1 MNTTSTKKARSNVAV
16 IGGGAAGMFA
26 ACTLAER
33 GADVTLFERNRELGL
48 KLGITGKGRCNLTN
62 NCDVKDFLSNVPV
75 GQKFLY
81 SALYT
86 FTPQDTMKYFETLG
100 VSLKTERGNRVFPV
114 SDKARDIVFALKGRL
129 LSLGVKTVNAR
140 ITKLFTDEN
149 GIRGVY
155 VNERPLIFDKVIVA
169 TGGKSYPKTGSTG
182 DGYALAKS
190 CGHTIKELYG
200 SLVPLETVGSLAKEL
215 QGLSLK
221 NVKLSIIEN
230 ASGKTVYDDFG
241 EMLFTH
247 FGVSGPLVLSASS
260 HLRKISEGQYD
271 ISIDLK
277 PSLDEKALD
286 KRILSDFEK
295 YKNKDLVNGLSDLLP
310 IKMIRPFIQLC
321 ELSERTK
328 INSIDRESRK
338 KMVASL
344 KAFRLTVK
352 SRRDISEAI
361 ITSGGV
367 STSEIDPKTM
377 QSKLC
382 KGLYFAGEVLDVD
395 AYTGGFNLQIAF
407 STAYLAALDCTKGEE
422 NE

>member
-1 MNTTSTKKARSNVAV
+1 MNMTSTKKARSNIAI
-16 IGGGAAGMFA
+16 IGAGAAGMFA
-26 ACTLAER
+26 ACILAER
-33 GADVTLFERNRELGL
+33 GADVTLFERNKDLGL

-86 FTPQDTMKYFETLG
+86 FTPQDTMKYFESLG
-100 VSLKTERGNRVFPV
+100 VELKTERGNRVFPV
-114 SDKARDIVFALKGRL
+114 SDKARDVVFALKNRL
-129 LSLGVKTVNAR
+129 LSLGVKIVNAR
-140 ITKLFTDEN
+140 ITKLWKDAN
-149 GIRGVY
+149 GIKGVY
-155 VNERPLIFDKVIVA
+155 LDKKPCAFDKVIVC

-182 DGYALAKS
+182 DGYELAKS
-190 CGHTIKELYG
+190 CAHSVTELYG
-200 SLVPLETVGSLAKEL
+200 SLVPLETVGELAKEL

-221 NVKLSIIEN
+221 NVKLSIIDN

-271 ISIDLK
+271 VSIDLK

-310 IKMIRPFIQLC
+310 IKMIRPFIALC
-321 ELSERTK
+321 GINERTK

-338 KMVASL
+338 KMVETL
-344 KAFRLTVK
+344 KDFRLTVK
-352 SRRDISEAI
+352 GRRDISEAI

-377 QSKLC
+377 RSKLC

>member
-1 MNTTSTKKARSNVAV
+1 MNMTSTKKAKNKIAI
-16 IGGGAAGMFA
+16 IGGGASGMFA
-26 ACTLAER
+26 ACVAAQR
-33 GADVTLFERNRELGL
+33 GADVTLFERNKNLGL

-62 NCDVKDFLSNVPV
+62 NCEVKDFLSNVPV

-86 FTPQDTMKYFETLG
+86 FTPQDTMKYFEELG
-100 VSLKTERGNRVFPV
+100 LMLKTERGNRVFPH
-114 SDKARDIVFALKGRL
+114 SDKATDVVFALKRRL
-129 LSLGVKTVNAR
+129 IQLGVKIVNAR
-140 ITKLFTDEN
+140 ITKLWKDEN
-149 GIRGVY
+149 GVKGVY
-155 VNERPLIFDKVIVA
+155 VAKEPRAYDKVIVC

-182 DGYALAKS
+182 DGYELAKS
-190 CGHTIKELYG
+190 AGHGITKLYG
-200 SLVPLETVGSLAKEL
+200 SLVPLETVGDAVKQL

-221 NVKLSIIEN
+221 NVRLSIIEN
-230 ASGKTVYDDFG
+230 ESGKTAYDDFG

-260 HLRKISEGQYD
+260 HLREISEGKYD
-271 ISIDLK
+271 VSIDLK
-277 PSLDEKALD
+277 PSLDEKELD

-295 YKNKDLVNGLSDLLP
+295 YKNKDLINGLSDLLP
-310 IKMIRPFIQLC
+310 VKMIRPFIAAC
-321 ELSERTK
+321 GINERTK

-338 KMVASL
+338 RMISNL

-352 SRRDISEAI
+352 GRRDISEAI

-367 STSEIDPKTM
+367 CTAEVDPKTM
-377 QSKLC
+377 RSKLC
-382 KGLYFAGEVLDVD
+382 DGLYFAGEVLDVD

-407 STAYLAALDCTKGEE
+407 STAYLAAIDCTKGEE

>member
-1 MNTTSTKKARSNVAV
+1 MNTTSTKRANSKIAI
-16 IGGGAAGMFA
+16 IGAGAAGMFA
-26 ACTLAER
+26 ACIAAER
-33 GADVTLFERNRELGL
+33 GASVTLYERNKDLGL

-62 NCDVKDFLSNVPV
+62 NCEVKDFLQNVPV

-86 FTPQDTMKYFETLG
+86 FTPQDTMSYFESLG
-100 VSLKTERGNRVFPV
+100 VELKTERGNRVFPA
-114 SDKARDIVFALKGRL
+114 SDKARDIVFALKNRL
-129 LSLGVKTVNAR
+129 ISLGVKIICAR
-140 ITKLFTDEN
+140 ITKLFVEDGEVC
-149 GIRGVY
+149 GVICNQKTY
-155 VNERPLIFDKVIVA
+155 RYDKVIVC

-182 DGYALAKS
+182 DGYELAKS
-190 CGHTIKELYG
+190 CGHSVTPLYG
-200 SLVPLETVGSLAKEL
+200 SLVPLETEGTLAKEL

-221 NVKLSIIEN
+221 NVHLSIIDNSNGRCVFE
-230 ASGKTVYDDFG
+230 DFG

-260 HLRKISEGQYD
+260 HLRKINAGQYD
-271 ISIDLK
+271 ISVDLK

-310 IKMIRPFIQLC
+310 VKMIRPFISLC
-321 ELSERTK
+321 SIDERTK
-328 INSIDRESRK
+328 INSIDKESRRR
-338 KMVASL
+338 MVERL
-344 KAFRLTVK
+344 KGFRLTVK
-352 SRRDISEAI
+352 GRRDISEAI

-367 STSEIDPKTM
+367 STSEVDPKTM
-377 QSKLC
+377 ASKLC

-407 STAYLAALDCTKGEE
+407 STAYLAAVDCTKGEE

>member
-1 MNTTSTKKARSNVAV
+1 
-16 IGGGAAGMFA
+16 MFA
-26 ACTLAER
+26 ACIAAER
-33 GADVTLFERNRELGL
+33 GADVTLFERNKDLGL

-62 NCDVKDFLSNVPV
+62 NCDVKDFLQNVPV
-75 GQKFLY
+75 GQKFLF

-86 FTPQDTMKYFETLG
+86 LTPQDTMRYFEGLG
-100 VSLKTERGNRVFPV
+100 LELKTERGNRVFPV
-114 SDKARDIVFALKGRL
+114 SDKARDVIFALKNRL
-129 LSLGVKTVNAR
+129 IALGVKLQTAR
-140 ITKLFTDEN
+140 ITKLVTEGDVVK
-149 GIRGVY
+149 GVY
-155 VNERPLIFDKVIVA
+155 LGEKPLYFDSVIVA

-182 DGYALAKS
+182 DGYELARA
-190 CGHTIKELYG
+190 CGHTVTPLYG
-200 SLVPLETVGSLAKEL
+200 SLVPLETVGERAKEL

-230 ASGKTVYDDFG
+230 ASGKTVYEDFG

-260 HLRKISEGQYD
+260 HLRRIGAGQYD
-271 ISIDLK
+271 VSIDLK

-310 IKMIRPFIQLC
+310 IKMIRPFITLC
-321 ELSERTK
+321 GLSERTK
-328 INSIDRESRK
+328 INSIDKESRK
-338 KMVASL
+338 RMIANL
-344 KAFRLTVK
+344 KAFKLTVK
-352 SRRDISEAI
+352 GRRDISEAI

-367 STSEIDPKTM
+367 STSEVDPKTM
-377 QSKLC
+377 ASKLC
-382 KGLYFAGEVLDVD
+382 KGLYFAGEILDVD

-407 STAYLAALDCTKGEE
+407 STAYLAALACTKEDE

>member
-1 MNTTSTKKARSNVAV
+1 
-16 IGGGAAGMFA
+16 MFA
-26 ACTLAER
+26 ACMAAER
-33 GADVTLFERNRELGL
+33 GAQVTLFERNKDLGL

-62 NCDVKDFLSNVPV
+62 NCEVKDFLSNVPV
-75 GQKFLY
+75 GQKFLF

-86 FTPQDTMKYFETLG
+86 FTPQDTMSYFEGLG
-100 VSLKTERGNRVFPV
+100 LALKTERGNRVFPE
-114 SDKARDIVFALKGRL
+114 SDKARDVIFTLKNRL
-129 LSLGVKTVNAR
+129 LALGVKIQTAR
-140 ITKLFTDEN
+140 ITKLYKDEN
-149 GIRGVY
+149 GVKGVF
-155 VNERPLIFDKVIVA
+155 VGEKPLEFDKVIIA

-182 DGYALAKS
+182 DGYELAKS
-190 CGHTIKELYG
+190 VGHTVTELYG
-200 SLVPLETVGSLAKEL
+200 SLVPLETVGELAGEL

-221 NVKLSIIEN
+221 NVKLSIIEK
-230 ASGKTVYDDFG
+230 STSKTVFDDFG

-260 HLRKISEGQYD
+260 HLRRITSGQYD

-310 IKMIRPFIQLC
+310 VKMIRPFISLC
-321 ELSERTK
+321 GLSERTK
-328 INSIDRESRK
+328 INSIDKESRK
-338 KMVASL
+338 KMVATL
-344 KAFRLTVK
+344 KAFTLTIK
-352 SRRDISEAI
+352 GRRDISEAI

-367 STSEIDPKTM
+367 STSEVDPKTM
-377 QSKLC
+377 ASKLAN
-382 KGLYFAGEVLDVD
+382 GLYFAGEVLDVD

-407 STAYLAALDCTKGEE
+407 STAYLAAIACTKGEE